1 MKPQVLVVDDEPLVR
16 TALSETIRRKGFDS
30 ILASDG
36 EDALL
41 QFRRSPTP
49 LIFADIRMP
58 RMDGLEFLK
67 QIKGVD
73 SVPRVVLIT
82 AYGSV
87 ETAVQAMKEGAYDF
101 LMKPFS
107 AKRVEEILERALGAG
122 ASHPTNGSAS
132 LSVAPTQAGAI
143 IGRDPKILDLL
154 NTLKR
159 VADDSASILIR
170 GESGT
175 GKELFARQ
183 AHLWSGRSKGPFVA
197 INCAAI
203 PESLLESELF
213 GYERGAFTGA
223 ITRRVGKFEAA
234 DRGTLLLD
242 EISEMSATLQAK
254 LLRAL
259 QERSIDRIGGSR
271 PVEIDIRV
279 VATTNRDL
287 KEEIRQGRF
296 RQDLYYRLAVVPVL
310 LPPLR
315 ERRGDIPLLVQH
327 FLARY
332 AGLSGGQAPEISSA
346 AIKRLMEWTWPGN
359 VRELESC
366 IHRSVLLCKRSPLEA
381 SDLMLDRLDELPA
394 TDEIQVQPGG
404 SFRAMEKQLILE
416 TLGKVGGNRMRAAE
430 VLGVSVRT
438 IRNKL
443 RDYRGEG
450 KILPIGGRDI
460 SAFPASVRESS
471 QEA

>member
-1 MKPQVLVVDDEPLVR
+1 MKPRVLIVDDEPLVR
-16 TALSETIRRKGFDS
+16 TALSETIRRKGFES
-30 ILASDG
+30 IMACDG

-41 QFRRSPTP
+41 QFKRSPTP

-58 RMDGLEFLK
+58 RMDGLELLK
-67 QIKGVD
+67 QIKGVE
-73 SVPRVVLIT
+73 SAPRVVLIT

-107 AKRVEEILERALGAG
+107 VKRVEEILERALGTEVP
-122 ASHPTNGSAS
+122 HRVDGSAS
-132 LSVAPTQAGAI
+132 TIVS
-143 IGRDPKILDLL
+143 RDPKILNLL
-154 NTLKR
+154 STLKR

-183 AHLWSGRSKGPFVA
+183 AHLWSKRHQGPFVA
-197 INCAAI
+197 VNCAAI

-242 EISEMSATLQAK
+242 EISEMSAMLQAK

-259 QERSIDRIGGSR
+259 QERTIDRIGGSR

-287 KEEIRQGRF
+287 KEEMRHGRF
-296 RQDLYYRLAVVPVL
+296 RPDLYYRLAVVPL
-310 LPPLR
+310 TLPPLR
-315 ERRGDIPLLVQH
+315 ERKGDIPLLARH
-327 FLARY
+327 FLMRY
-332 AGLSGGQAPEISSA
+332 ASVSESPAREISPA
-346 AIKRLMEWTWPGN
+346 AIKRLEEWSWPGN

-366 IHRSVLLCKRSPLEA
+366 IHRSILLCNRTRLEP
-381 SDLMLDRLDELPA
+381 SDLLLENVVDLPT
-394 TDEIQVQPGG
+394 TDQIQHTVGG

-416 TLGKVGGNRMRAAE
+416 TLAKVGGNRMRAAE

-443 RDYRGEG
+443 RDYREEG
-450 KILPIGGRDI
+450 KILPITGRDL
-460 SAFPASVRESS
+460 AASMAPVRENS
-471 QEA
+471 

>member
-1 MKPQVLVVDDEPLVR
+1 MKSRVLVVDDEPLVR
-16 TALSETIRRKGFDS
+16 TALSETIRRKGFES
-30 ILASDG
+30 VIACDG
-36 EDALL
+36 EDALI
-41 QFRRSPTP
+41 QFKRTPTP
-49 LIFADIRMP
+49 LIFADVRMP
-58 RMDGLEFLK
+58 RMDGLELLR
-67 QIKGVD
+67 QIRAMEPP
-73 SVPRVVLIT
+73 PRVVLIT

-107 AKRVEEILERALGAG
+107 AKRVEEILERALGAET
-122 ASHPTNGSAS
+122 SHPMDGLPSAFVS
-132 LSVAPTQAGAI
+132 
-143 IGRDPKILDLL
+143 RDPKTLNLL
-154 NTLKR
+154 ATLKR
-159 VADDSASILIR
+159 VADDSASILIQ

-183 AHLWSGRSKGPFVA
+183 AHLWGRRSQGPFVA
-197 INCAAI
+197 VNCAAI

-242 EISEMSATLQAK
+242 EISEMPVTLQAK

-259 QERSIDRIGGSR
+259 QERTIDRIGGSR
-271 PVEIDIRV
+271 PVEIDIRI

-287 KEEIRQGRF
+287 KEEIRHGRF
-296 RQDLYYRLAVVPVL
+296 RPDLYYRLAVVPIV

-315 ERRGDIPLLVQH
+315 ERKGDIPLLARH
-327 FLARY
+327 FLMRY
-332 AGLSGGQAPEISSA
+332 ASATGSPAREISPS
-346 AIKRLMEWTWPGN
+346 AIKRLEGWSWPGN

-366 IHRSVLLCKRSPLEA
+366 IHRSILLCNRTRLEPA
-381 SDLMLDRLDELPA
+381 DLLLENLLDLATTDQIEPA
-394 TDEIQVQPGG
+394 GGG

-416 TLGKVGGNRMRAAE
+416 TLAKVDGNRMKAAE

-443 RDYRGEG
+443 RDYREEG
-450 KILPIGGRDI
+450 KTLPIIGRDL
-460 SAFPASVRESS
+460 STSLASV
-471 QEA
+471 QENS

>member
-1 MKPQVLVVDDEPLVR
+1 MKPRILVVDDEPLIR
-16 TALSETIRRKGFDS
+16 TALSETIRRKGFES
-30 ILASDG
+30 VMACDG

-49 LIFADIRMP
+49 LVFADIRMP
-58 RMDGLEFLK
+58 RMDGLELLK
-67 QIKGVD
+67 RIQGAE
-73 SVPRVVLIT
+73 SAPRVVLIT

-107 AKRVEEILERALGAG
+107 TKRVEEILERAMGAEG
-122 ASHPTNGSAS
+122 AYAADSA
-132 LSVAPTQAGAI
+132 AAAI
-143 IGRDPKILDLL
+143 VSRDPKILALL
-154 NTLKR
+154 STVKR
-159 VADDSASILIR
+159 VADDAASILIQ

-183 AHLWSGRSKGPFVA
+183 AHLSGRRRQGPFVA

-213 GYERGAFTGA
+213 GHERGAFTGA
-223 ITRRVGKFEAA
+223 MTRRVGKFEAA
-234 DRGTLLLD
+234 DGGTLLLD
-242 EISEMSATLQAK
+242 EISEMSAPLQAK

-259 QERSIDRIGGSR
+259 QERAIDRVGGSR
-271 PVEIDIRV
+271 PVEVDIRV

-287 KEEIRQGRF
+287 KDEIRHGRF
-296 RQDLYYRLAVVPVL
+296 RPDLYYRLAVVPIS

-315 ERRGDIPLLVQH
+315 ERKGDIAL
-327 FLARY
+327 LARY
-332 AGLSGGQAPEISSA
+332 FVKRYAGGADNPVREISPA
-346 AIKRLMEWTWPGN
+346 AIARLEGWSWPGN

-366 IHRSVLLCKRSPLEA
+366 VHRSVLLCNRACLEP
-381 SDLMLDRLDELPA
+381 SDLILETMIEPA
-394 TDEIQVQPGG
+394 TGEQIQETTGG

-416 TLGKVGGNRMRAAE
+416 TLASVGGNRMKAAE
-430 VLGVSVRT
+430 ILGVSVRT

-443 RDYRGEG
+443 RDYREAG
-450 KILPIGGRDI
+450 KILPITGRELAAPVTSI
-460 SAFPASVRESS
+460 RKSS
-471 QEA
+471 

>member
-1 MKPQVLVVDDEPLVR
+1 MKPRILVVDDEPLVR
-16 TALSETIRRKGFDS
+16 TALSETIRRKGCES
-30 ILASDG
+30 VMACDG

-41 QFRRSPTP
+41 QFKRFPAS
-49 LIFADIRMP
+49 LVFADVRMP

-67 QIKGVD
+67 QIKMVGCP
-73 SVPRVVLIT
+73 PRVVLIT

-107 AKRVEEILERALGAG
+107 AKRVEDILERAMAAEGPHPDDG
-122 ASHPTNGSAS
+122 PAS
-132 LSVAPTQAGAI
+132 VI
-143 IGRDPKILDLL
+143 ISRAPKILSLL
-154 NTLKR
+154 GTIRR
-159 VADDSASILIR
+159 VADDAASILIQ

-183 AHLWSGRSKGPFVA
+183 AHLWSKRRRGPFVA
-197 INCAAI
+197 VNCAAI

-223 ITRRVGKFEAA
+223 VTRRVGKFEAA
-234 DRGTLLLD
+234 DGGTLLLD
-242 EISEMSATLQAK
+242 EISEMPAVLQAK

-259 QERSIDRIGGSR
+259 QERTIDRIGGLR

-287 KEEIRQGRF
+287 KEEIRHGRF
-296 RQDLYYRLAVVPVL
+296 RPDLYYRLAVVPIS

-315 ERRGDIPLLVQH
+315 ERRGDISLLAQH
-327 FLARY
+327 FVMRY
-332 AGLSGGQAPEISSA
+332 AGGSGSVVREISPA
-346 AIKRLMEWTWPGN
+346 AIKRLEEWPWPGN

-366 IHRSVLLCKRSPLEA
+366 IHRSVLLCDRIRLEP
-381 SDLMLDRLDELPA
+381 SDLILETLVEPA
-394 TDEIQVQPGG
+394 TNDQIQEAAGG

-416 TLGKVGGNRMRAAE
+416 TLAKVGGNRMKAAE
-430 VLGVSVRT
+430 ILGVSVRT

-443 RDYRGEG
+443 RDYREAG
-450 KILPIGGRDI
+450 KILPMTNRDLAA
-460 SAFPASVRESS
+460 SLASVRESP
-471 QEA
+471 

>member
-1 MKPQVLVVDDEPLVR
+1 MKPRILIVDDEPLVR

-30 ILASDG
+30 ILACDG

-41 QFRRSPTP
+41 QLRQSPTP
-49 LIFADIRMP
+49 LVFADIRMP
-58 RMDGLEFLK
+58 RMGGIELLK
-67 QIKGVD
+67 RIKTAGY
-73 SVPRVVLIT
+73 SPRVVLIT

-87 ETAVQAMKEGAYDF
+87 ETAVEAMKEGAYDF

-107 AKRVEEILERALGAG
+107 IKRVEEILERAMGLEE
-122 ASHPTNGSAS
+122 SHATDEPS
-132 LSVAPTQAGAI
+132 SVI
-143 IGRDPKILDLL
+143 VSRDPQIVNLL
-154 NTLKR
+154 GTIKR
-159 VADDSASILIR
+159 VADDGASILIQ

-183 AHLWSGRSKGPFVA
+183 AHLWSARHRRPFVA

-223 ITRRVGKFEAA
+223 VTRRIGKFEAA
-234 DRGTLLLD
+234 DGGTLLLD
-242 EISEMSATLQAK
+242 EISEMPAILQAK

-259 QERSIDRIGGSR
+259 QERTIDRIGGSR
-271 PVEIDIRV
+271 PVELNIRI

-296 RQDLYYRLAVVPVL
+296 RSDLYYRLAVVPIV

-315 ERRGDIPLLVQH
+315 DRKGDIALLAKH
-327 FLARY
+327 FVWRY
-332 AGLSGGQAPEISSA
+332 GGGSAGPVREISAS
-346 AIKRLMEWTWPGN
+346 AIKRLEEWSWPGN

-366 IHRSVLLCKRSPLEA
+366 IHRSVLLCNRICLES
-381 SDLMLDRLDELPA
+381 SDLILETLLDPT
-394 TDEIQVQPGG
+394 TDSQVQAAEGG

-416 TLGKVGGNRMRAAE
+416 TLDKVGGNRMKAAE
-430 VLGVSVRT
+430 ILGVSVRT

-443 RDYRGEG
+443 RDYREAG
-450 KILPIGGRDI
+450 KILPISGRNLSS
-460 SAFPASVRESS
+460 SAVSVRESS
-471 QEA
+471 

>member
-1 MKPQVLVVDDEPLVR
+1 MKPRILIVDDEPLVR

-30 ILASDG
+30 ILACDG

-41 QFRRSPTP
+41 QLRQSPTP
-49 LIFADIRMP
+49 LVFADIRMP
-58 RMDGLEFLK
+58 RMGGIELLK
-67 QIKGVD
+67 RIKTAG
-73 SVPRVVLIT
+73 SPPRVVLIT

-87 ETAVQAMKEGAYDF
+87 ETAVEAMKEGAYDF

-107 AKRVEEILERALGAG
+107 IKRVEEILERAMGMEE
-122 ASHPTNGSAS
+122 SHATNEPS
-132 LSVAPTQAGAI
+132 SVI
-143 IGRDPKILDLL
+143 VSRDPQIVNLL
-154 NTLKR
+154 GTIKR
-159 VADDSASILIR
+159 VADDGASILIQ

-183 AHLWSGRSKGPFVA
+183 AHLWSARHRGPFVA

-223 ITRRVGKFEAA
+223 VTRRIGKFEAA
-234 DRGTLLLD
+234 DGGTLLLD
-242 EISEMSATLQAK
+242 EISEMPAILQAK

-259 QERSIDRIGGSR
+259 QERTIDRIGGSR
-271 PVEIDIRV
+271 PVELNIRI

-296 RQDLYYRLAVVPVL
+296 RSDLYYRLAVVPIVL
-310 LPPLR
+310 PSLR
-315 ERRGDIPLLVQH
+315 DRKGDIALLAKH
-327 FLARY
+327 FVGRY
-332 AGLSGGQAPEISSA
+332 GGGSAGPVREISAS
-346 AIKRLMEWTWPGN
+346 AIKRLEAWPWPGN

-366 IHRSVLLCKRSPLEA
+366 IHRSVLLCNRICLES
-381 SDLMLDRLDELPA
+381 SDLILETLVDPA
-394 TDEIQVQPGG
+394 TDSQVQAAEGG

-416 TLGKVGGNRMRAAE
+416 TLDKVGGNRMKAAE
-430 VLGVSVRT
+430 ILGVSVRT

-443 RDYRGEG
+443 RDYREAG
-450 KILPIGGRDI
+450 KILPISGRNLSS
-460 SAFPASVRESS
+460 SAVSVRESS
-471 QEA
+471 

>member
-1 MKPQVLVVDDEPLVR
+1 MKPRVLVVDDEPLVR
-16 TALSETIRRKGFDS
+16 TALAETIRRKGFETVM
-30 ILASDG
+30 ACDG

-41 QFRRSPTP
+41 QFTRTPTS

-58 RMDGLEFLK
+58 RMDGLELLK
-67 QIKGVD
+67 QIKALE
-73 SVPRVVLIT
+73 STTRVVLIT

-87 ETAVQAMKEGAYDF
+87 ETAVQAMKDGAFDF

-107 AKRVEEILERALGAG
+107 AKRVEEILERAFSAETPQPVDSP
-122 ASHPTNGSAS
+122 ASTIVS
-132 LSVAPTQAGAI
+132 
-143 IGRDPKILDLL
+143 RDPQILNLL
-154 NTLKR
+154 NVLKR
-159 VADDSASILIR
+159 VADDSASILIQ

-183 AHLWSGRSKGPFVA
+183 AHLWSRRSHGPFVA
-197 INCAAI
+197 VNCAAI

-234 DRGTLLLD
+234 DHGTLLLD
-242 EISEMSATLQAK
+242 EISEMPVTLQAK

-259 QERSIDRIGGSR
+259 QERTIDRIGGSR

-279 VATTNRDL
+279 VATTNREL

-296 RQDLYYRLAVVPVL
+296 RPDLYYRLAVVPIV

-315 ERRGDIPLLVQH
+315 ERKGDIALLARH
-327 FLARY
+327 FLMRY
-332 AGLSGGQAPEISSA
+332 ASASGSPPREISPA
-346 AIKRLMEWTWPGN
+346 AIRRLTEWSWPGN

-366 IHRSVLLCKRSPLEA
+366 LHRSILLCNRTRFEAADLLLEK
-381 SDLMLDRLDELPA
+381 LLDVATTDQIQPA
-394 TDEIQVQPGG
+394 VGG
-404 SFRAMEKQLILE
+404 SFRAMEKQLIIE
-416 TLGKVGGNRMRAAE
+416 TLAKVDGNRMKAAE

-443 RDYRGEG
+443 RDYREEG
-450 KILPIGGRDI
+450 KTLPIMGREI
-460 SAFPASVRESS
+460 SASLASV
-471 QEA
+471 QEDS

>member
-1 MKPQVLVVDDEPLVR
+1 MKPRVLVVDDEPLVR
-16 TALSETIRRKGFDS
+16 TALAETIRRKGFETVM
-30 ILASDG
+30 ACDG

-41 QFRRSPTP
+41 QFKRTPTP

-58 RMDGLEFLK
+58 RMDGLELLR
-67 QIKGVD
+67 QIKALE
-73 SVPRVVLIT
+73 STTRVVLIT

-87 ETAVQAMKEGAYDF
+87 ETAVQAMKDGAFDF

-107 AKRVEEILERALGAG
+107 AKRVEEILERAFSAEAPQPVDGP
-122 ASHPTNGSAS
+122 ASTIVS
-132 LSVAPTQAGAI
+132 
-143 IGRDPKILDLL
+143 RDPQILNLL
-154 NTLKR
+154 NVLKR
-159 VADDSASILIR
+159 VADDSASILIQ

-183 AHLWSGRSKGPFVA
+183 AHLWSKRSQGPFVA
-197 INCAAI
+197 VNCAAI

-242 EISEMSATLQAK
+242 EISEMPVTLQAK

-259 QERSIDRIGGSR
+259 QERTIDRIGGSR

-279 VATTNRDL
+279 VATTNREL

-296 RQDLYYRLAVVPVL
+296 RPDLYYRLAVVPIV

-315 ERRGDIPLLVQH
+315 ERKGDIALLARH
-327 FLARY
+327 FLMRY
-332 AGLSGGQAPEISSA
+332 ASASGSPSREISPA
-346 AIKRLMEWTWPGN
+346 AIRRLEEWSWPGN

-366 IHRSVLLCKRSPLEA
+366 LHRSILLCSRTRFEPADLLLEK
-381 SDLMLDRLDELPA
+381 LLDVA
-394 TDEIQVQPGG
+394 TTDPIQPTAGG
-404 SFRAMEKQLILE
+404 SFRAMEKQLIIE
-416 TLGKVGGNRMRAAE
+416 TLAKVGGNRMKAAE

-443 RDYRGEG
+443 RDYREDG
-450 KILPIGGRDI
+450 KTLPIMGRDL
-460 SAFPASVRESS
+460 SGSLASV
-471 QEA
+471 QEDS

>member
-1 MKPQVLVVDDEPLVR
+1 MKPRVLVVDDEPLVR
-16 TALSETIRRKGFDS
+16 TALAETIRRKGFE
-30 ILASDG
+30 IVMACDG

-41 QFRRSPTP
+41 QFKRTPTP

-58 RMDGLEFLK
+58 RMDGLELLK
-67 QIKGVD
+67 QIKALE
-73 SVPRVVLIT
+73 SPTRVVLIT

-87 ETAVQAMKEGAYDF
+87 ETAVQAMKDGAFDF

-107 AKRVEEILERALGAG
+107 AKRVEEILERAFSAETPHPVDGP
-122 ASHPTNGSAS
+122 ASTIVS
-132 LSVAPTQAGAI
+132 
-143 IGRDPKILDLL
+143 RDPQILNLL
-154 NTLKR
+154 NVLKQ
-159 VADDSASILIR
+159 VADDSASILIQ

-183 AHLWSGRSKGPFVA
+183 AHLWSRRSQGPFVA
-197 INCAAI
+197 VNCAAI

-242 EISEMSATLQAK
+242 EISEMPVTLQAK

-259 QERSIDRIGGSR
+259 QERTIDRIGGSR

-279 VATTNRDL
+279 VATTNREL

-296 RQDLYYRLAVVPVL
+296 RPDLYYRLAVVPIV

-315 ERRGDIPLLVQH
+315 ERKGDIALLARH
-327 FLARY
+327 FLMRY
-332 AGLSGGQAPEISSA
+332 ASASGSPPREISPA
-346 AIKRLMEWTWPGN
+346 AIRRLEEWSWPGN

-366 IHRSVLLCKRSPLEA
+366 LHRSILLCNRTRFEPGDLLLEK
-381 SDLMLDRLDELPA
+381 LLDVATTDQIQPA
-394 TDEIQVQPGG
+394 VGG
-404 SFRAMEKQLILE
+404 SFRAMEKQLIIE
-416 TLGKVGGNRMRAAE
+416 TLAKVGGNRMKAAE

-443 RDYRGEG
+443 RDYREEG
-450 KILPIGGRDI
+450 KTLPIMGREI
-460 SAFPASVRESS
+460 SASLASVQDDS
-471 QEA
+471 

>member
-1 MKPQVLVVDDEPLVR
+1 MKPRVLVVDDEPLVR
-16 TALSETIRRKGFDS
+16 TALSETIRRKGFES
-30 ILASDG
+30 VMACDG

-41 QFRRSPTP
+41 QFKRTPAP

-58 RMDGLEFLK
+58 RMDGLELLK
-67 QIKGVD
+67 QITAIE
-73 SVPRVVLIT
+73 SPPRVVLIT

-87 ETAVQAMKEGAYDF
+87 ETAVQAMKEGAFDF

-107 AKRVEEILERALGAG
+107 AQRVEEILERALGAETPHPVDG
-122 ASHPTNGSAS
+122 PASTIVS
-132 LSVAPTQAGAI
+132 
-143 IGRDPKILDLL
+143 RDPKILNLL
-154 NTLKR
+154 TTLKR

-183 AHLWSGRSKGPFVA
+183 AHLWSKRSQGSFVA
-197 INCAAI
+197 VNCAAI

-259 QERSIDRIGGSR
+259 QERTIDRIGGSR

-279 VATTNRDL
+279 IATTNRDL

-296 RQDLYYRLAVVPVL
+296 RQDLYYRLAVVPVV

-315 ERRGDIPLLVQH
+315 ERKGDIPLLARH
-327 FLARY
+327 FLMRY
-332 AGLSGGQAPEISSA
+332 RNLSGSPVREISTA
-346 AIKRLMEWTWPGN
+346 AIKRLEEWSWPGN

-366 IHRSVLLCKRSPLEA
+366 IHRSILLCNRTRLEP
-381 SDLMLDRLDELPA
+381 SDLLLEHVIDLPT
-394 TDEIQVQPGG
+394 TDQIPNAADG

-416 TLGKVGGNRMRAAE
+416 TLAKVGGNRMRTAE
-430 VLGVSVRT
+430 ILGVSVRT

-443 RDYRGEG
+443 RDYREEG
-450 KILPIGGRDI
+450 KILPIAGRDL
-460 SAFPASVRESS
+460 AASTASILESS
-471 QEA
+471 

>member
-1 MKPQVLVVDDEPLVR
+1 M
-16 TALSETIRRKGFDS
+16 AC
-30 ILASDG
+30 DG

-41 QFRRSPTP
+41 QFRRSPTS
-49 LIFADIRMP
+49 LIFADVRMP
-58 RMDGLEFLK
+58 RMDGLELMK
-67 QIKGVD
+67 QIKRIECP
-73 SVPRVVLIT
+73 PRVVLIT

-107 AKRVEEILERALGAG
+107 VKRVEEILERALGTDEP
-122 ASHPTNGSAS
+122 HPADGSAS
-132 LSVAPTQAGAI
+132 GIVS
-143 IGRDPKILDLL
+143 RDPKVLNLL
-154 NTLKR
+154 GTMKR
-159 VADDSASILIR
+159 VADDAASILIQ

-183 AHLWSGRSKGPFVA
+183 AHLWSRRQRGPFVA
-197 INCAAI
+197 VNCAAI

-223 ITRRVGKFEAA
+223 VTRRVGKFEAA
-234 DRGTLLLD
+234 DGGTLLLD
-242 EISEMSATLQAK
+242 EISEMPAVLQAK

-259 QERSIDRIGGSR
+259 QERTIDRIGGSR

-287 KEEIRQGRF
+287 KEEIRHGRF
-296 RQDLYYRLAVVPVL
+296 RPDLYYRLAVVPIS

-315 ERRGDIPLLVQH
+315 ERKGDIALLARH
-327 FLARY
+327 FVARY
-332 AGLSGGQAPEISSA
+332 AGGSGSPAQEISPA
-346 AIKRLMEWTWPGN
+346 AIKRLEEWPWPGN

-366 IHRSVLLCKRSPLEA
+366 IHRSVLLCDRIRLEPA
-381 SDLMLDRLDELPA
+381 DLILETLVEPA
-394 TDEIQVQPGG
+394 TDDQIQEAAGG

-416 TLGKVGGNRMRAAE
+416 TLAKVGGNRMKAAE
-430 VLGVSVRT
+430 MLGVSVRT

-443 RDYRGEG
+443 RDYREAG
-450 KILPIGGRDI
+450 KILPMTNGNLAV
-460 SAFPASVRESS
+460 SPTSVRES
-471 QEA
+471 A